1 MDRRRAADKSFR
13 RSNERPCSSK
23 RRGWQRA
30 RRHEGAMRIDPIF
43 LIPFLVVAG
52 PVSVTVSTPSE
63 AHQANHDPAAA
74 YAELLEAE
82 RALSTAAENR
92 APAEAIAAMFDAE
105 VQLPTR
111 DGIANGRE
119 AATAALAANP
129 SSRGTGAS
137 WRSIGGGV
145 SADGQQGFTFGYL
158 DIAGGD
164 PARARRRY
172 LAYWV
177 KRPEGWR
184 MLAFRQLVR
193 RPDEAEIGPVAPII
207 PASAAAA
214 VSGNADSVAAAER
227 SFSDRAQRVGLRAAF
242 LEYGHVRA
250 VHVASP
256 NGFAVGLPAIGA
268 NFDESTTSPLNWSS
282 DRTWAAGSGDLGLSV
297 GTIRRNGAAPEGQPA
312 TIPFF
317 TIWIRDSATGQW
329 RYIAE

>member
-1 MDRRRAADKSFR
+1 M
-13 RSNERPCSSK
+13 P
-23 RRGWQRA
+23 W
-30 RRHEGAMRIDPIF
+30 HEGAMRIDPVL
-43 LIPFLVVAG
+43 LIPFLLVAG
-52 PVSVTVSTPSE
+52 PVSVTISTPST

-74 YAELLEAE
+74 YAELMAAE
-82 RALSTAAENR
+82 RAFSAQAANR
-92 APAEAIAAMFDAE
+92 TPAEGIAAMFDAE

-145 SADGQQGFTFGYL
+145 SADGSQGFTYGYL

-164 PARARRRY
+164 PARAHRRY

-184 MLAFRQLVR
+184 VLAMRQLVR
-193 RPDEAEIGPVAPII
+193 QPSEAEIGPIAPLV
-207 PASAAAA
+207 PATTAA
-214 VSGNADSVAAAER
+214 GGRADHARAVAAAER
-227 SFSDRAQRVGLRAAF
+227 AFSDRAQQVGLRAAF
-242 LEYGHVRA
+242 MEYGHARA
-250 VHVASP
+250 VHVATP
-256 NGFAVGLPAIGA
+256 NGFAVGLPAIGV
-268 NFDESTTSPLNWSS
+268 NFDAATTSPLNWSS
-282 DRTWAAGSGDLGLSV
+282 DRTWAAASGDLGLSV
-297 GTIRRNGAAPEGQPA
+297 GTIRRNGPAPEGQPSS
-312 TIPFF
+312 IPFF